1 MIAGHAALLFA
12 VTSLVSG
19 CPAPGYDPDWRSKTQ
34 RVLVL
39 PLNVVAEMPEELAG
53 GARRVDEILLDYLAE
68 RGKSVST
75 IGFKDAAAAWHAG
88 ESDCRSAATKGCERF
103 DRAAPFAARHLRA
116 DHDYDL
122 LIVPYLLLRG
132 ARTNGY
138 TASFDGVERLVK
150 MPRYAPYGPYGYGP
164 YAYGPSYAWGG
175 PYAWGGWGGGWGG
188 WGGSRIRAASLKV
201 FGFFP
206 DGKRSFAGIG
216 GLDVVD
222 RIEVSEE
229 SGAYT
234 FEVRENVLG
243 DPAAIR
249 EGVARALSRLVPRPE
264 PSRS

>member
-1 MIAGHAALLFA
+1 VAL
-12 VTSLVSG
+12 LVSG
-19 CPAPGYDPDWRSKTQ
+19 CPAPGYDPNWRSKAE

-39 PLNVVAEMPEELAG
+39 PLNLVAEMPEELAG

-75 IGFKDAAAAWHAG
+75 IGFQDAAAAWRAG
-88 ESDCRSAATKGCERF
+88 ESDCRSAATKSCDRF

-116 DHDYDL
+116 DHDYDV

-138 TASFDGVERLVK
+138 VASFDGVERPVK

-164 YAYGPSYAWGG
+164 YGYGPYGYG
-175 PYAWGGWGGGWGG
+175 PYG

-201 FGFFP
+201 FGYSP
-206 DGKRSFAGIG
+206 DGKKMFAGIG

-234 FEVRENVLG
+234 FEVRENVLR
-243 DPAAIR
+243 DPDAIR
-249 EGVARALSRLVPRPE
+249 EGVARALSNFVPRP
-264 PSRS
+264 RS